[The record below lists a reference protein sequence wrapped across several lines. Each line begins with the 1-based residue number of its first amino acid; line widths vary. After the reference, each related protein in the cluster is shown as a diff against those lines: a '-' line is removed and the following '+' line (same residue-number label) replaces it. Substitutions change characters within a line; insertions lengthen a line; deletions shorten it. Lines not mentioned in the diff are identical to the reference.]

1 MNMYGETLIQVKK
14 LLGEQKIAS
23 MSFNKRGEFK
33 DDFIGV
39 FDDCSLF

>member
-1 MNMYGETLIQVKK
+1 MNICGEILIQVKK

-33 DDFIGV
+33 DDFIGI
-39 FDDCSLF
+39 FHDCPLF